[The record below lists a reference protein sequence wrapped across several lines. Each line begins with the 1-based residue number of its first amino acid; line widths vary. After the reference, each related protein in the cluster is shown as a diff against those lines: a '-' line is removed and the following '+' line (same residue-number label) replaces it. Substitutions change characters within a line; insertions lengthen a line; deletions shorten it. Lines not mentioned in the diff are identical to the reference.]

1 MYDGD
6 PVMYQKADER
16 LKTQLEQ
23 KLSSHGVR
31 PPCKVTVTVR
41 NGVVTLAGTVQ
52 YDHQKRTIAHACRA
66 TNGVKHVI
74 DNVQVPPPKPAW
86 ADHKPHVPIPSH
98 AGMGHTAAT
107 HTATSHQASAA
118 PGDNTST
125 AGSTQTTH

>member
-1 MYDGD
+1 
-6 PVMYQKADER
+6 MYQKADER

-86 ADHKPHVPIPSH
+86 ADPKPHAPVSSH
-98 AGMGHTAAT
+98 AGTGHTVT
-107 HTATSHQASAA
+107 SHATSHHPSTAVS
-118 PGDNTST
+118 GGNTSSVV
-125 AGSTQTTH
+125 STQATQ